1 MTDSALPQ
9 PLAAERIASVDQR
22 VHRRYRLSRWALVG
36 PALLVI
42 GLFGILPLII
52 MLVYSFLVAGTYG
65 GVEWQFTT
73 EAYVSFLFQ
82 RDIFDD
88 TLQFVPDYLQI
99 YLRSFWL
106 AGLTTVA
113 CLLVGFPTAY
123 FMATRPPSQRNFWVF
138 LITLPFWTNLLIRT
152 YAIMLIIRDEGL
164 VNDLLQW
171 LGLIDKPVHILYTS
185 FAMLLGLLYSFL
197 PFMVLPLYS
206 SLEKLD
212 FRLVEAGFDLYATRG
227 QVLRRIIIPLAR
239 PGIIAGCIL
248 VFIPALGAYVTPL
261 ILGGGK
267 QHMIGSLIATQFG
280 TSRNWPFGSAQAF
293 ILMAIVLLAL
303 MFYARSTA
311 SKSQVPHG

>member
-1 MTDSALPQ
+1 MAVAAEPSHIALVQ
-9 PLAAERIASVDQR
+9 AAAERR
-22 VHRRYRLSRWALVG
+22 FLLNRRRLAG
-36 PALLVI
+36 PATIIV
-42 GLFGILPLII
+42 GVFGVLPLII
-52 MLVYSFLVAGTYG
+52 MLIYSFLVPATYG
-65 GVEWQFTT
+65 GVEWKFTI
-73 EAYVSFLFQ
+73 ENYVGFLFQ

-99 YLRSFWL
+99 YFRTFVL
-106 AGLTTVA
+106 AGFTTVA
-113 CLLVGFPTAY
+113 SLILGFPTAY

-152 YAIMLIIRDEGL
+152 YAIQLIIRDEGL
-164 VNDLLQW
+164 VNDALK
-171 LGLIDKPVHILYTS
+171 GIGVIDQPLHILYTN
-185 FAMLLGLLYSFL
+185 FAIMLGLLYSFL
-197 PFMVLPLYS
+197 PFMVLPLYT

-212 FRLVEAGFDLYATRG
+212 FRLVEAGFDLYATRSR
-227 QVLRRIIIPLAR
+227 VLRRIVIPLAK

-280 TSRNWPFGSAQAF
+280 TSRNWPFGCALAF

-303 MFYARSTA
+303 LAYVRSTTGKA
-311 SKSQVPHG
+311 QVLHG

>member
-1 MTDSALPQ
+1 MTVAAEAPRIAMGQ
-9 PLAAERIASVDQR
+9 VAAERR
-22 VHRRYRLSRWALVG
+22 FRLSRWLLAG
-36 PALLVI
+36 PAMFFIGVFGVVPLL
-42 GLFGILPLII
+42 I
-52 MLVYSFLVAGTYG
+52 MLIYSILVAGTYG

-82 RDIFDD
+82 RDIFDE

-99 YLRSFWL
+99 YFRTFVL
-106 AGLTTVA
+106 AGFTTVA
-113 CLLVGFPTAY
+113 CLIVGFPTAY

-164 VNDLLQW
+164 INDLLRW
-171 LGLIDKPVHILYTS
+171 LGLVDQPIHFLYTN
-185 FAMLLGLLYSFL
+185 FAILLGLLYSFL
-197 PFMVLPLYS
+197 PFMVLPIYA

-212 FRLVEAGFDLYATRG
+212 FRLVEAGFDLYATRA
-227 QVLRRIIIPLAR
+227 QVLRRIVVPLAR
-239 PGIIAGCIL
+239 PGIIAGCVL

-267 QHMIGSLIATQFG
+267 QHMIGSLIAVQFG

-293 ILMAIVLLAL
+293 ILMAVVLLAL
-303 MFYARSTA
+303 MLYVRSTA
-311 SKSQVPHG
+311 GKSRTLHG

>member
-1 MTDSALPQ
+1 MSAVEASTSTIDA
-9 PLAAERIASVDQR
+9 LARATQQMRQTATWRR
-22 VHRRYRLSRWALVG
+22 VGLIG
-36 PALLVI
+36 PALFVI
-42 GLFGILPLII
+42 GVFGICPLII
-52 MLVYSFLVAGTYG
+52 TLIYSFLVAGTYG

-82 RDIFDD
+82 RDIFDE

-99 YLRSFWL
+99 YFRSFWL
-106 AGLTTVA
+106 AGFTTVA
-113 CLLVGFPTAY
+113 CLIVGFPTAY

-164 VNDLLQW
+164 TNDFLRW
-171 LGLIDKPVHILYTS
+171 LGLIDQPIHILYTN

-197 PFMVLPLYS
+197 PFMILPLYA

-212 FRLVEAGFDLYATRG
+212 FRLVEAGFDLYATRA
-227 QVLRRIIIPLAR
+227 QVLRRIVIPLAT
-239 PGIIAGCIL
+239 PGIVAGCIL
-248 VFIPALGAYVTPL
+248 VFVPALGAYVTPL

-293 ILMAIVLLAL
+293 ILLAVILLAL
-303 MFYARSTA
+303 LAYARSTMGKA
-311 SKSQVPHG
+311 RMHHG

>member
-1 MTDSALPQ
+1 MAVAASHIALVQ
-9 PLAAERIASVDQR
+9 AAAERR
-22 VHRRYRLSRWALVG
+22 FLLNRRRLAG
-36 PALLVI
+36 PATIIV
-42 GLFGILPLII
+42 GVFGVLPLII
-52 MLVYSFLVAGTYG
+52 MLIYSFLVPATYG
-65 GVEWQFTT
+65 GVEWKFTI
-73 EAYVSFLFQ
+73 ENYVGFLFQ

-99 YLRSFWL
+99 YFRTFVL
-106 AGLTTVA
+106 AGFTTVA
-113 CLLVGFPTAY
+113 SLILGFPTAY

-152 YAIMLIIRDEGL
+152 YAIQLIIRDEGL
-164 VNDLLQW
+164 VNDALK
-171 LGLIDKPVHILYTS
+171 GIGVIDQPLHILYTN
-185 FAMLLGLLYSFL
+185 FAIMLGLLYSFL
-197 PFMVLPLYS
+197 PFMVLPLYT

-212 FRLVEAGFDLYATRG
+212 FRLVEAGFDLYATRSR
-227 QVLRRIIIPLAR
+227 VLRRIVIPLAK

-280 TSRNWPFGSAQAF
+280 TSRNWPFGCALAF

-303 MFYARSTA
+303 LAYVRSTTGKA
-311 SKSQVPHG
+311 QVLHG

>member
-1 MTDSALPQ
+1 MAVAAEASHIALVQ
-9 PLAAERIASVDQR
+9 AAAERR
-22 VHRRYRLSRWALVG
+22 FLLNRRRLAG
-36 PALLVI
+36 PATIIV
-42 GLFGILPLII
+42 GVFGVLPLII
-52 MLVYSFLVAGTYG
+52 MLIYSFLVPATYG
-65 GVEWQFTT
+65 GVEWKFTI
-73 EAYVSFLFQ
+73 ENYVGFLFQ

-99 YLRSFWL
+99 YFRTFVL
-106 AGLTTVA
+106 AGFTTVA
-113 CLLVGFPTAY
+113 SLILGFPTAY

-152 YAIMLIIRDEGL
+152 YAIQLIIRDEGL
-164 VNDLLQW
+164 VNDALK
-171 LGLIDKPVHILYTS
+171 GIGVIDQPLHILYTN
-185 FAMLLGLLYSFL
+185 FAIMLGLLYSFL
-197 PFMVLPLYS
+197 PFMVLPLYT

-212 FRLVEAGFDLYATRG
+212 FRLVEAGFDLYATRSR
-227 QVLRRIIIPLAR
+227 VLRRIVIPLAK

-280 TSRNWPFGSAQAF
+280 TSRNWPFGCALAF

-303 MFYARSTA
+303 LAYVRSTTGKA
-311 SKSQVPHG
+311 QVLHG

>member
-1 MTDSALPQ
+1 MAV
-9 PLAAERIASVDQR
+9 AAETDHIALVQAGAE
-22 VHRRYRLSRWALVG
+22 RRFLRSRWLLAG
-36 PALLVI
+36 PAMIVV
-42 GLFGILPLII
+42 GVFGVLPLFI
-52 MLVYSFLVAGTYG
+52 MLIYSFLVAGTYG
-65 GVEWQFTT
+65 GVEWEFTP
-73 EAYVSFLFQ
+73 EAYVSFVFQ
-82 RDIFDD
+82 RDLFDD

-99 YLRSFWL
+99 YLRTFLL
-106 AGLTTVA
+106 AGFTTVA
-113 CLLVGFPTAY
+113 SLIVGFPTAY

-152 YAIMLIIRDEGL
+152 YAIMLIIRDEGMI
-164 VNDLLQW
+164 NDLLRW
-171 LGLIDKPVHILYTS
+171 LGLIDKPIHFLYTN
-185 FAMLLGLLYSFL
+185 FAILLGLLYSFL

-227 QVLRRIIIPLAR
+227 RVLRRIVIPLAK
-239 PGIIAGCIL
+239 PGIIAGCVL

-293 ILMAIVLLAL
+293 ILMAVVLLAL
-303 MFYARSTA
+303 LLYVRSTTG
-311 SKSQVPHG
+311 KSRAPHG

>member
-1 MTDSALPQ
+1 MAV
-9 PLAAERIASVDQR
+9 AAETNHIALVQATAE
-22 VHRRYRLSRWALVG
+22 RRFLLSRRLLASPAIFVVG
-36 PALLVI
+36 V
-42 GLFGILPLII
+42 FGVLPLVI
-52 MLVYSFLVAGTYG
+52 MLVYSFLVAATYG
-65 GVEWQFTT
+65 GVEWIFTT
-73 EAYVSFLFQ
+73 ENYVSFLFQ

-99 YLRSFWL
+99 YFRTFVL
-106 AGLTTVA
+106 AGFTTVA
-113 CLLVGFPTAY
+113 SLILGFPTAY

-152 YAIMLIIRDEGL
+152 YAIQLIIRDEGL
-164 VNDLLQW
+164 VNDALKGI
-171 LGLIDKPVHILYTS
+171 GLIDQPIHMIYTN
-185 FAMLLGLLYSFL
+185 FAIMLGLLYSFL
-197 PFMVLPLYS
+197 PFMVLPLYT

-227 QVLRRIIIPLAR
+227 RVLRRIVIPLAK

-280 TSRNWPFGSAQAF
+280 TSRNWPFGCAQAF
-293 ILMAIVLLAL
+293 ILMAIVMVALLV
-303 MFYARSTA
+303 YVRSTTGKA
-311 SKSQVPHG
+311 QVTHG

>member
-1 MTDSALPQ
+1 MATRPPA
-9 PLAAERIASVDQR
+9 QR
-22 VHRRYRLSRWALVG
+22 NWWVLLITIPFWSN
-36 PALLVI
+36 LLVRT
-42 GLFGILPLII
+42 LAI

-65 GVEWQFTT
+65 GVEWRFST

-82 RDIFDD
+82 RDLFDES
-88 TLQFVPDYLQI
+88 LVFVPDYLQI

-113 CLLVGFPTAY
+113 CLLIGFPTAY
-123 FMATRPPSQRNFWVF
+123 FMATRPPAQRNLWVF
-138 LITLPFWTNLLIRT
+138 LITLPFWSNLLIRT
-152 YAIMLIIRDEGL
+152 YAIMLIVRDEGL
-164 VNDLLQW
+164 INDFLIW
-171 LGLIDKPVHILYTS
+171 TGLTDRPVHILYTNV
-185 FAMLLGLLYSFL
+185 AMLMGLLYSFL
-197 PFMVLPLYS
+197 PFMVLPLYA

-227 QVLRRIIIPLAR
+227 KVLRRIVIPLAR
-239 PGIIAGCIL
+239 PGIVAGCIL

-293 ILMAIVLLAL
+293 ILMAVVLLAL
-303 MFYARSTA
+303 VFYARSSA
-311 SKSQVPHG
+311 GRSQVLHG

>member
-1 MTDSALPQ
+1 MA
-9 PLAAERIASVDQR
+9 LAAESGHIALVQAGAERHIQR
-22 VHRRYRLSRWALVG
+22 SRWLLTG
-36 PALLVI
+36 PAMVVIGVFGVLPLVI
-42 GLFGILPLII
+42 MLI
-52 MLVYSFLVAGTYG
+52 YSFLVAGTYG

-88 TLQFVPDYLQI
+88 TLQFVPDYLEI
-99 YLRSFWL
+99 YFRSFCL
-106 AGLTTVA
+106 AGVTALV
-113 CLLVGFPTAY
+113 CLIVGFPTAY

-138 LITLPFWTNLLIRT
+138 MITLPFWTNLLIRT

-164 VNDLLQW
+164 INDLLRR
-171 LGLIDKPVHILYTS
+171 LGLIDEPIHFLYTN
-185 FAMLLGLLYSFL
+185 FAILLGLLYSFL
-197 PFMVLPLYS
+197 PFMVLPIYS

-227 QVLRRIIIPLAR
+227 RVLRRIVIPLAK
-239 PGIIAGCIL
+239 PGIIAGCVL
-248 VFIPALGAYVTPL
+248 VLIPALGAYVTPL

-293 ILMAIVLLAL
+293 ILMAVVLLAL
-303 MFYARSTA
+303 LLYVRSTTGKARS
-311 SKSQVPHG
+311 PHG